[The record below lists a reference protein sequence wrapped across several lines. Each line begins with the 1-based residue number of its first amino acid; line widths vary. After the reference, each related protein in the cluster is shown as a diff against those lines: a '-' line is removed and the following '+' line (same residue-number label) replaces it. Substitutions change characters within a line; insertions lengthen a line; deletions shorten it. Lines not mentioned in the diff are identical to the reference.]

1 LFETIIYAGI
11 GRDKTSQIGENLMQ
25 GSWRIGSLFGI
36 PLFLDPSWF
45 FILAFVTII
54 NALDLYPTFGSV
66 LAGSAGL
73 GMALLLFA
81 SVVLH
86 ELGHSLTAR
95 SQGIKVN
102 SITLF
107 IFGGVASI
115 DQESKTPGEAFQ
127 VAIAGP
133 AVSLTLFCLFY
144 LLSQVLASSS
154 VGQVLTLNLARI
166 NLVLALF
173 NLIPGLPLDGGQVLK
188 AAVWKLTG
196 NRFQGVRWAAKSGK
210 TLGGSA
216 IALGLV
222 LVLLTGQ
229 WGAIWLTLIGGFI
242 FRNASAYDRLTTLQE
257 ALLQLLASDAMTHDF
272 RVVDAK
278 QTLRSFA
285 DEYILADI
293 QTPMPY
299 YAAAHGRYRG
309 LVAIEDLHFV
319 ERSCWESQTLE
330 SIVSPLSEIATVEEK
345 TPLVEVIK
353 SLEASHINRLT
364 VLSPAGTVAG
374 VIDRGDIVRAVA
386 TKLKLPITEAE
397 IKRIKA
403 EGSYPQGLQLPA
415 IAQATSD

>member
-1 LFETIIYAGI
+1 
-11 GRDKTSQIGENLMQ
+11 MQ
-25 GSWRIGSLFGI
+25 ASWRIGSLFGI

-45 FILAFVTII
+45 LILAFVTII
-54 NALDLYPTFGSV
+54 NAQNLDPTFGSSWAWSGGFV
-66 LAGSAGL
+66 
-73 GMALLLFA
+73 MALLLFG

-86 ELGHSLTAR
+86 ELGHSLAAR

-107 IFGGVASI
+107 LFGGVASI
-115 DQESKTPGEAFQ
+115 DRESKTPGEAFQ

-133 AVSLTLFCLFY
+133 AVSVTLFGLFY
-144 LLSQVLASSS
+144 ALSQALPPSSL
-154 VGQVLTLNLARI
+154 GQNIVSDLARI

-196 NRFQGVRWAAKSGK
+196 NRFQGVRWAARTGK
-210 TLGGSA
+210 AFGGLA
-216 IALGLV
+216 IALGLGV
-222 LVLLTGQ
+222 GLLTGEFLGPM
-229 WGAIWLTLIGGFI
+229 WIALIGWFV
-242 FRNASAYDRLTTLQE
+242 FRNASLYDRLTTLQE
-257 ALLQLLASDAMTHDF
+257 ALLQLVASDAMTREF
-272 RVVDAK
+272 RVVDAN

-285 DEYILADI
+285 DEYILADM

-299 YAAAHGRYRG
+299 YASANGRYRG

-319 ERSCWESQTLE
+319 ERSRWETQTLE
-330 SIVSPLSEIATVEEK
+330 SIVRPLSEITTVEEK
-345 TPLVEVIK
+345 TSLVEVINT
-353 SLEASHINRLT
+353 LEARPLNRLT

-386 TKLKLPITEAE
+386 TRLHLPITDAE

-403 EGSYPQGLQLPA
+403 EGSYPQALQLPA
-415 IAQATSD
+415 IAQATCQ

>member
-1 LFETIIYAGI
+1 
-11 GRDKTSQIGENLMQ
+11 MQ
-25 GSWRIGSLFGI
+25 ASWRIGSLFGI

-54 NALDLYPTFGSV
+54 NAKNLDPTFGSSWAWSGGFV
-66 LAGSAGL
+66 
-73 GMALLLFA
+73 MALLLFG

-86 ELGHSLTAR
+86 ELGHSLAAR

-107 IFGGVASI
+107 LFGGVASI
-115 DQESKTPGEAFQ
+115 DRESKTPGEAFQ

-133 AVSLTLFCLFY
+133 AVSVTLFGLFY
-144 LLSQVLASSS
+144 ALSQALPPSSLGQNIVSDLAH
-154 VGQVLTLNLARI
+154 I

-196 NRFQGVRWAAKSGK
+196 NRFQGVRWAARTGK
-210 TLGGSA
+210 VFGGLA
-216 IALGLV
+216 IALGLGV
-222 LVLLTGQ
+222 GLLTSELLGSM
-229 WGAIWLTLIGGFI
+229 WIALIGWFV
-242 FRNASAYDRLTTLQE
+242 FRNASLYDRLTTLQE
-257 ALLQLLASDAMTHDF
+257 ALLQLVASDAMTRDF
-272 RVVDAK
+272 RVVDAN

-285 DEYILADI
+285 DEYILADM

-299 YAAAHGRYRG
+299 YASANGRYRG

-319 ERSCWESQTLE
+319 ERSRWETQTLE
-330 SIVSPLSEIATVEEK
+330 SIVRPLSEIATVEEK
-345 TPLVEVIK
+345 TSLVEVINT
-353 SLEASHINRLT
+353 LESRPLNRLT

-386 TKLKLPITEAE
+386 TKLHLPITDAE

-403 EGSYPQGLQLPA
+403 EGSYPQALQLPA
-415 IAQATSD
+415 IAQATCQ

>member
-1 LFETIIYAGI
+1 
-11 GRDKTSQIGENLMQ
+11 MQ
-25 GSWRIGSLFGI
+25 SSRRIGALFGI

-54 NALDLYPTFGSV
+54 NALSFYPTFGSV
-66 LAGSAGL
+66 LAWSSGL
-73 GMALLLFA
+73 FMALLLFG

-86 ELGHSLTAR
+86 ELGHSLAAL

-115 DQESKTPGEAFQ
+115 EQESKTPGGAFQ

-133 AVSLTLFCLFY
+133 AVSLILFGLFY
-144 LLSQVLASSS
+144 LLSKALPASN
-154 VGQVLTLNLARI
+154 VGQELTAQLAHI

-196 NRFQGVRWAAKSGK
+196 NRFQGVRWAARTGK
-210 TLGGSA
+210 VLGGLA
-216 IALGLV
+216 IALGLG
-222 LVLLTGQ
+222 LALLTGE
-229 WGAIWLTLIGGFI
+229 WAVVWIAFLGGFI
-242 FRNASAYDRLTTLQE
+242 VRNASAYDRVTTLQE
-257 ALLQLLASDAMTHDF
+257 GLLQLVASDTMTHDF
-272 RVVDAK
+272 RVVDANM
-278 QTLRSFA
+278 TLRAFA

-299 YAAAHGRYRG
+299 YAASNGRYRG
-309 LVAIEDLHFV
+309 LVALEDLHFI
-319 ERSCWESQTLE
+319 ERSRWDTQTLE
-330 SIVSPLSEIATVEEK
+330 SILRPLSEIATVEEK
-345 TPLVEVIK
+345 TSLVEVIN
-353 SLEASHINRLT
+353 SLEAGQVNRLT

-374 VIDRGDIVRAVA
+374 VIDRGDIVRTVSI
-386 TKLKLPITEAE
+386 KLNLPIPDTE

-403 EGSYPQGLQLPA
+403 EGSYPPGLQLPA
-415 IAQATSD
+415 IAQSVVP

>member
-1 LFETIIYAGI
+1 
-11 GRDKTSQIGENLMQ
+11 MQ
-25 GSWRIGSLFGI
+25 ASWRIGSLFGI

-54 NALDLYPTFGSV
+54 NAQNLDPTFGSSWAWSGGFV
-66 LAGSAGL
+66 
-73 GMALLLFA
+73 MALLLFG

-86 ELGHSLTAR
+86 ELGHSLAAR

-107 IFGGVASI
+107 LFGGVASI
-115 DQESKTPGEAFQ
+115 DRESKTPGEAFQ

-133 AVSLTLFCLFY
+133 AVSVTLFGLFY
-144 LLSQVLASSS
+144 AQSQALPPSSLGENIVSDLAH
-154 VGQVLTLNLARI
+154 I

-196 NRFQGVRWAAKSGK
+196 NRFQGVRWAARTGIAF
-210 TLGGSA
+210 GGLA
-216 IALGLV
+216 IALGLGV
-222 LVLLTGQ
+222 GLLLKTQFLGSM
-229 WGAIWLTLIGGFI
+229 WIALIGWFV
-242 FRNASAYDRLTTLQE
+242 FRNASLYDRLTTLQE
-257 ALLQLLASDAMTHDF
+257 ALLQLVASDAMTREF
-272 RVVDAK
+272 RVVDANQK
-278 QTLRSFA
+278 LLAFA
-285 DEYILADI
+285 DEYIVADM

-299 YAAAHGRYRG
+299 YASANGRYRG

-319 ERSCWESQTLE
+319 ERSRWETQTLE
-330 SIVSPLSEIATVEEK
+330 SIVRPLSEIATVEEK
-345 TPLVEVIK
+345 TSLVEVINT
-353 SLEASHINRLT
+353 LEARPLNRLT

-386 TKLKLPITEAE
+386 TKLHLPITDAE

-403 EGSYPQGLQLPA
+403 EGSYPQALQLPA
-415 IAQATSD
+415 IAQATCQ

>member
-1 LFETIIYAGI
+1 
-11 GRDKTSQIGENLMQ
+11 MQ
-25 GSWRIGSLFGI
+25 ASWRIGSLFGI

-54 NALDLYPTFGSV
+54 NAQNLDPTFGSSRAWSGGFV
-66 LAGSAGL
+66 
-73 GMALLLFA
+73 MALLLFG

-86 ELGHSLTAR
+86 ELGHSLAAR

-107 IFGGVASI
+107 LFGGVASI
-115 DQESKTPGEAFQ
+115 DRESKTPGEAFQ

-133 AVSLTLFCLFY
+133 AVSLTLFGLFY
-144 LLSQVLASSS
+144 ALSQALPPSSLGENIVS
-154 VGQVLTLNLARI
+154 DLARI

-196 NRFQGVRWAAKSGK
+196 NRFQGVRWAARTGIAF
-210 TLGGSA
+210 GGLA
-216 IALGLV
+216 IALGLGV
-222 LVLLTGQ
+222 GLLLKTQFLGSM
-229 WGAIWLTLIGGFI
+229 WIALIGWFV
-242 FRNASAYDRLTTLQE
+242 FRNASLYDRLTTLQE
-257 ALLQLLASDAMTHDF
+257 ALLQLVASDAMTREF
-272 RVVDAK
+272 RVVDANQK
-278 QTLRSFA
+278 LLAFA
-285 DEYILADI
+285 DEYIVADM

-299 YAAAHGRYRG
+299 YASANGRYRG

-319 ERSCWESQTLE
+319 ERSRWETQTLE
-330 SIVSPLSEIATVEEK
+330 SIVRPLSEIATVEEK
-345 TPLVEVIK
+345 TSLVEVINT
-353 SLEASHINRLT
+353 LEARPLNRLT

-386 TKLKLPITEAE
+386 TKLHLPITDAE

-403 EGSYPQGLQLPA
+403 EGSYPQALQLPA
-415 IAQATSD
+415 IAQATCQ